1 VVYGKNKQRLRSLQ
15 NQGTPLAG
23 GGQSIDKQC
32 CIYGALILICS
43 SWTMQVCWDVDK
55 MYDGRVTVL
64 LYRHNAARRPLQVR
78 TRTEIRERYGIRAN
92 FVETRP
98 RIAPYRC
105 ATNSWVSYRN
115 AGR

>member
-1 VVYGKNKQRLRSLQ
+1 
-15 NQGTPLAG
+15 
-23 GGQSIDKQC
+23 
-32 CIYGALILICS
+32 
-43 SWTMQVCWDVDK
+43 MQVCWDVDK
-55 MYDGRVTVL
+55 MYDGRVTIL
-64 LYRHNAARRPLQVR
+64 LYRHNAAGPLQVR